1 MLRFLLPTAFPGCNS
16 LQQNGLRKISEKPG
30 TMWGTPASKGPSVL
44 CALPSLFDSNPALTM
59 SASPPPSSE
68 ELFSAAYD
76 SGHWDAASV
85 PELSDENAAQL
96 ASAWQQLGNNL
107 RSLPVKPVGSQ
118 FSDNVLAVLRSNSQ
132 PVVRVAQPETSSQRT
147 PIAGRGGKR
156 SIATGASLAS
166 ILLVALMLSGYPV
179 QERPDA
185 QLTEMRQKLDPAAW
199 EVVVVTVSDE
209 QSSVLTAQLRESVS
223 QRGYQ
228 IHAVTHNAS
237 GSDDVLELVMASA
250 ETSEQFLDALSS
262 GTQPFT
268 TEWNPDQIGEF
279 DRDELLR
286 RLAASMETPT
296 QSDHFFGETFV
307 ILPNSEA
314 MQIATVPTPQTSDS
328 TLAASRTLAAENQDQ
343 GTLILQDETQ
353 PDASVQSRVVNLL
366 QQNTNRPVLVV
377 FRKKPKLQSENRLTD
392 PARDLSFM
400 HKYFKIPMSL
410 SHG

>member
-1 MLRFLLPTAFPGCNS
+1 LWKILKSREQHGELRRQSHRAHLARFLPF
-16 LQQNGLRKISEKPG
+16 
-30 TMWGTPASKGPSVL
+30 
-44 CALPSLFDSNPALTM
+44 FDSNPALTM

-96 ASAWQQLGNNL
+96 ASAWQQLGDDL
-107 RSLPVKPVGSQ
+107 RSLPVTPVGNQ
-118 FSDNVLAVLRSNSQ
+118 FSANVVAQLRANAH
-132 PVVRVAQPETSSQRT
+132 PVVRITQTKTSSERT
-147 PIAGRGGKR
+147 SIADQNAKR
-156 SIATGASLAS
+156 SIAIGASLAA
-166 ILLVALMLSGYPV
+166 IVLIALMLSGYPV
-179 QERPDA
+179 QKRPDA
-185 QLTEMRQKLDPAAW
+185 RFTENHQKLDPAAW

-209 QSSVLTAQLRESVS
+209 QTSGLTAQLRESVS
-223 QRGYQ
+223 ERGYQ

-237 GSDDVLELVMASA
+237 SSDDVLELVMASA
-250 ETSEQFLDALSS
+250 ETSEQFLDAMSS

-314 MQIATVPTPQTSDS
+314 MQIATVPTPQTSNS
-328 TLAASRTLAAENQDQ
+328 ALAASRTSAAQNQEQ
-343 GTLILQDETQ
+343 GTLVVENEAQ
-353 PDASVQSRVVNLL
+353 PDASVQARVVNLL
-366 QQNTNRPVLVV
+366 QQNANRPVLVV
-377 FRKKPKLQSENRLTD
+377 FRKKPKLQSENRVTD
-392 PARDLSFM
+392 PARDLSFI
-400 HKYFKIPMSL
+400 HKYFKIPVSL